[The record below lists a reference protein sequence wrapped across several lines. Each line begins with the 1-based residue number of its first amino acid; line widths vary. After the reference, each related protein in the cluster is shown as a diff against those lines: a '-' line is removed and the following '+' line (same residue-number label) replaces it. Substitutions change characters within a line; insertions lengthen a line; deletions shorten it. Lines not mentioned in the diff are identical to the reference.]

1 MLESFQVLGCSAGI
15 PTQERGV
22 TSLLVTTT
30 KYDIMLDCGEGTY
43 LKWLSAG
50 GKWRRLKTILITHM
64 HPDHTAGLIPLIFYR
79 KILRIEPPLT
89 LYGPPNLEKWL
100 LKSLEEQGVNLTFE
114 LIINSLEEFPEFE
127 LADGITVTTAEMKH
141 KIPCWGFRLED
152 VKRSFVFVTD
162 TLPCDNAV
170 KLAQNA
176 DVLLHESTFKDE
188 HHELAEETKH
198 TTFSQAVK
206 LSEDA
211 GARDLYL
218 THYSPRIDE
227 EELFSLSEEN
237 NFRIVHP
244 SEKISLK

>member
-15 PTQERGV
+15 PTQRRGV
-22 TSLLVTTT
+22 TSVLVTTT

-43 LKWLSAG
+43 LKWLAAG

-89 LYGPPNLEKWL
+89 LYGPPNLESWL
-100 LKSLEEQGVNLTFE
+100 LNSLEEQGVNLTFE
-114 LIINSLEEFPEFE
+114 LIVKSLEEFPEFE
-127 LADGITVTTAEMKH
+127 LADETTANTAQMKH

-152 VKRSFVFVTD
+152 GKRSFVFVTD

-176 DVLLHESTFKDE
+176 DVLLHEATFKDE
-188 HHELAEETKH
+188 HQKLAVDTKH

-206 LSEDA
+206 LSKDA
-211 GARDLYL
+211 GVRILYL
-218 THYSPRIDE
+218 THYSPLIEDE
-227 EELFSLSEEN
+227 ELICLSQEN
-237 NFRIVHP
+237 NFRITHP
-244 SEKISLK
+244 LKKISLR